1 MQDDMSPATRIFNA
15 AACLKIPLKG
25 MRKGGISSLGGSI
38 HPCDPFDIIA
48 FPRLGSSDTFKTAD
62 IHLAIPI

>member
-1 MQDDMSPATRIFNA
+1 
-15 AACLKIPLKG
+15 